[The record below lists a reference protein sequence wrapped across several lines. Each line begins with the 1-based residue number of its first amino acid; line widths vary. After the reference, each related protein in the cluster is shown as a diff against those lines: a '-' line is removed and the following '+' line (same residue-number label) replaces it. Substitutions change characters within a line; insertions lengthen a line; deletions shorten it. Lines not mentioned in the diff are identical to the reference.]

1 MYDCLEYELVNRPV
15 ASPPIQVQR
24 FQLHLHWRDRAR
36 LQLKLAPSTAPHR
49 LSLAY
54 AAALSMGISAQN
66 LPDGSLLL
74 LDIKLNEALIF
85 QARFTDLLAHYEP
98 ARHNGSAYCERLG
111 THAAN

>member
-15 ASPPIQVQR
+15 VAPSISVQR

-36 LQLKLAPSTAPHR
+36 LQLKLAPRTAPHR

-54 AAALSMGISAQN
+54 AAALSMGIAAQN

-74 LDIKLNEALIF
+74 LDLTLNEALIF

-98 ARHNGSAYCERLG
+98 ARHNGSAHCERLG
-111 THAAN
+111 THATD